1 MGAVISKEDYID
13 VSRTDYQ
20 LVSSALLNKG
30 MAFTKAE
37 RDAFDLHGLIPPK
50 IGTLCE
56 QRERVYS
63 AFKSKGSNL
72 EKYIYLRDLQDS
84 NETLFFSFIT
94 EYLDEALPII
104 YTPTVGLGCQKFS
117 YIYRRPRGLFISYP
131 LRHQIDQMLS
141 NKRFKDVE
149 IMVVSDGERILGL
162 GDQGA
167 GGMGIPIGKLALYSA
182 CAGIHP
188 RRTLPIMLDVGTDNP
203 TLINDP
209 IYVGWQNERIRGEKY
224 HEFID
229 LFVKAVKKR
238 FPHMLIQWED
248 FAKNNAT
255 AILERYQ
262 DEICTFNDD
271 VQGTASVVLATLLAA
286 IKCSKVPLE
295 KHRIIIAGAG
305 SAGCGIGRL
314 ILEIMQKN
322 KIDPQAALENF
333 YYFDQ
338 HGLLTEETPNIWSF
352 QQQFCKSKDSIK
364 TWKVKDEN
372 KISLLEI
379 VENVKPTVLIGVT
392 AQAGLF
398 SKEVVQT
405 MAEHTK
411 RPIIFPLSNPNTCAE
426 ASPDNLMK
434 WTNEKA
440 LIGTGSP
447 FNPVEKKGKPFRVD
461 QTNNS
466 YIFPGMG
473 LGVIAVQA
481 NKVTNSMF
489 LKAAETLA
497 AMSPAKDDPNANLL
511 PPITDSQKIAYKI
524 AVAVAKEAIK
534 CKVAK
539 EISEKEIKEKI
550 KHKMWKPVYRP
561 YKKKIQK

>member
-1 MGAVISKEDYID
+1 MEAVISKKNYLD

-30 MAFTKAE
+30 MAFTKEE

-50 IGTLCE
+50 IGTLSE
-56 QRERVYS
+56 QRKRVYS
-63 AFKSKGSNL
+63 AFKSKSSDL
-72 EKYIYLRDLQDS
+72 ERYIYLRDLQDS

-94 EYLDEALPII
+94 EHLDEALPII

-131 LRHQIDQMLS
+131 LRHHIDQMLS
-141 NKRFKDVE
+141 NRRFKDVE

-203 TLINDP
+203 ALINDP
-209 IYVGWQNERIRGEKY
+209 IYVGWQNERIRGDKY
-224 HEFID
+224 YEFVD

-295 KHRIIIAGAG
+295 EHRIVIAGAG

-314 ILEIMQKN
+314 ILDIMKKN
-322 KIDPQAALENF
+322 KIDLEQSMDKF

-338 HGLLTEETPNIWSF
+338 HGLLTDETPNVLPF
-352 QQQFCKSKDSIK
+352 QSQFCRSKQSIK
-364 TWKVKDEN
+364 NWKVKDKN
-372 KISLLEI
+372 NISLLEV

-398 SKEVVQT
+398 SKEIIET
-405 MAEHTK
+405 MAK
-411 RPIIFPLSNPNTCAE
+411 NVDRPIIFPLSNPNTCAE
-426 ASPDNLMK
+426 ASPENIMK

-440 LIGTGSP
+440 LMGTGSP
-447 FNPVEKKGKPFRVD
+447 FSPVLKKGRPFRVD

-466 YIFPGMG
+466 YIFPGLG
-473 LGVIAVQA
+473 LGVISVQA
-481 NKVTNSMF
+481 ERVTNSMF
-489 LKAAETLA
+489 LRAAEKLA
-497 AMSPAKDDPNANLL
+497 SMSPAIKDPDANLL
-511 PPITDSQKIAYKI
+511 PPIIDSHKIAFKI
-524 AVAVAKEAIK
+524 AIAVAKEAIK

-550 KHKMWKPVYRP
+550 KHKMWNPVYRP
-561 YKKKIQK
+561 YRRKTN